1 MTDDGIDFIGCFLL
15 TLVIIVFTLGAIGT
29 AIQVSPW
36 WLLAFVPLDLAAILL
51 LVVTVAVGL
60 EEEQ

>member
-15 TLVIIVFTLGAIGT
+15 ILVIIAATLGAIGT
-29 AIQVSPW
+29 AIQVSLW
-36 WLLAFVPLDLAAILL
+36 CLLVFVPLDLAAILL
-51 LVVTVAVGL
+51 LVATVAVGL